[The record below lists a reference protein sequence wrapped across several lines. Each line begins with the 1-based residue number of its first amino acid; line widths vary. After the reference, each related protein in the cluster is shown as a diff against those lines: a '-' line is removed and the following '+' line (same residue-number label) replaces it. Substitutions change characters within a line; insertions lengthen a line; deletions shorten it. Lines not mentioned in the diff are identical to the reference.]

1 MTKNEQ
7 FLPHSKKF
15 LNENFSEFG
24 LNSQNQVINL
34 CTEIFVTKVFKI
46 KEWCAKNLDIMHPIL
61 KGKFFK
67 VCVFLNS

>member
-34 CTEIFVTKVFKI
+34 CTEVFVTKVFKI
-46 KEWCAKNLDIMHPIL
+46 KE
-61 KGKFFK
+61 
-67 VCVFLNS
+67 

>member
-7 FLPHSKKF
+7 FLPYSKKF
-15 LNENFSEFG
+15 LNEQFSEFG

-46 KEWCAKNLDIMHPIL
+46 KE
-61 KGKFFK
+61 
-67 VCVFLNS
+67 